1 MESGTMRKARH
12 LPQMLLLEKPQG
24 RLHPRQ
30 AELLLSGRSCD
41 DGARKE
47 VRRLLLCKRAALR
60 QCCLLS
66 GVGRLAAGHQNQP
79 GTERRCGKWV
89 SGKNCCADMRS
100 CPKLRCRISPKAGP
114 AAASGACTIVRISS
128 IADVSFP
135 DARMASKRTCFAKS
149 P

>member
-1 MESGTMRKARH
+1 MRTGPIPVANVSSG
-12 LPQMLLLEKPQG
+12 KPQG

-41 DGARKE
+41 DRAGKE
-47 VRRLLLCKRAALR
+47 MRRLLLCKRAALC

-66 GVGRLAAGHQNQP
+66 GAGRLAAGHQNQP

-89 SGKNCCADMRS
+89 SGKNCCADTRS
-100 CPKLRCRISPKAGP
+100 CPGLRCRISQTV
-114 AAASGACTIVRISS
+114 ASDAYTIVRISN
-128 IADVSFP
+128 IAGVSFP
-135 DARMASKRTCFAKS
+135 DARMASKRTCSAKS